1 MYFFLFITSFL
12 KTFDPYLRKHI
23 LDSLESHE
31 FLFLNTLLVS
41 LFVFSFFLYK
51 ILFHDDMFDKL
62 MNKAINLTFLQIIY
76 FMLIA
81 FITVISSIVI
91 IQFDKEYNTPL
102 INSLLLKGFTAVLL
116 LLVGIFI
123 YKENYN
129 IKQIAGIFLTI
140 IGLFLTTCKK

>member
-12 KTFDPYLRKHI
+12 KTFNPYLRKHI